1 MCVCMYIYIYICK
14 YVHVCMYMCI
24 MCVCLFV
31 YIYIYIYRLIYRCFI
46 TLFPTNIFDCNF
58 ESYSSC
64 EFISCVL
71 KSE

>member
-1 MCVCMYIYIYICK
+1 MCMCVCICVLCV
-14 YVHVCMYMCI
+14 YVYLSI
-24 MCVCLFV
+24 
-31 YIYIYIYRLIYRCFI
+31 YIYIYIYRLIYICFI

>member
-1 MCVCMYIYIYICK
+1 MCMCVCICVLCV
-14 YVHVCMYMCI
+14 YVYLSI
-24 MCVCLFV
+24 

>member
-1 MCVCMYIYIYICK
+1 MCMCVCICVLCVYVYLSIYI
-14 YVHVCMYMCI
+14 
-24 MCVCLFV
+24 

>member
-1 MCVCMYIYIYICK
+1 MCMCVCICVLCVYVYLSIYIHIYI
-14 YVHVCMYMCI
+14 
-24 MCVCLFV
+24 